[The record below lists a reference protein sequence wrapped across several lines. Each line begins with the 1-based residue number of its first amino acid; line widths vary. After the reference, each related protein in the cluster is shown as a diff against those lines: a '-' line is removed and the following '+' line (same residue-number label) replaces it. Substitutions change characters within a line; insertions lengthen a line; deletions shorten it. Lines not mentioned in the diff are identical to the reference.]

1 MTPARLKAEP
11 SELSVP
17 SLPSTPQT
25 LSGPLNTLSL
35 ALKSLVL
42 QGSSEKGLSG
52 VGCQLPPAPRSPTPR
67 SAL

>member
-42 QGSSEKGLSG
+42 QGSEKGLAG
-52 VGCQLPPAPRSPTPR
+52 VGSQLPPFP
-67 SAL
+67 

>member
-1 MTPARLKAEP
+1 MTPGRLKAEP

-17 SLPSTPQT
+17 LLPSTPQT
-25 LSGPLNTLSL
+25 LSSPLNTLSL

-42 QGSSEKGLSG
+42 QGSSEKGLAG
-52 VGCQLPPAPRSPTPR
+52 VGCWLPPSPQSPTPQ